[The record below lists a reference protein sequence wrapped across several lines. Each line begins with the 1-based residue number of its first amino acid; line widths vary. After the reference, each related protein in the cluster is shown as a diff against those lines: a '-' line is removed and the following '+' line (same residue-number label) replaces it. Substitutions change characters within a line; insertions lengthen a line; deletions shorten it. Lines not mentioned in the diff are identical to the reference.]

1 MEKLNSFMTA
11 LSTQHENFKVNG
23 VNVDSLIKNI
33 EFYESYIPEFFSS
46 NGEAKGIKEM
56 YQGIRQSLGTE
67 KSIICADVNQSAHIY
82 REYMEGM
89 ISFIHDISKSI
100 FTESTDEMS
109 VYEQKF
115 EKAKQKD
122 SIFIESLYDGK
133 LNEKTEMVLSEAVAN
148 VEFLIDFIP
157 ELQTMKECCIGLHK
171 SLINANEDEKKSLL
185 SESLNMLY
193 ESVDNYCYSTLMN
206 IVNIYTDIRESLFN
220 EDVATDT
227 MSPESFVLF

>member
-1 MEKLNSFMTA
+1 MNILNA
-11 LSTQHENFKVNG
+11 QHENFKANG

-46 NGEAKGIKEM
+46 NGEAHGIKEM
-56 YQGIRQSLGTE
+56 YNGIRQNLGSE
-67 KSIICADVNQSAHIY
+67 KSIICTDVNQSAHIY

-89 ISFIHDISKSI
+89 ISFIRDVS
-100 FTESTDEMS
+100 ESVFNESADELAL
-109 VYEQKF
+109 YEQKF

-157 ELQTMKECCIGLHK
+157 ELKTMKECCTALHD
-171 SLINANEDEKKSLL
+171 SFMNVNHNDKKTLL
-185 SESLNMLY
+185 NESLNMLY

-206 IVNIYTDIRESLFN
+206 IVNIYTDIRASLFN
-220 EDVATDT
+220 ETAATVIT
-227 MSPESFVLF
+227 GPETFALF